1 MGETDMCFL
10 HIYLSKR
17 TEPHNLQ
24 SSQFFA
30 FVFYFLDVHV
40 RFISQSELTNIW
52 SSNNK
57 Q

>member
-10 HIYLSKR
+10 HIYLSMR